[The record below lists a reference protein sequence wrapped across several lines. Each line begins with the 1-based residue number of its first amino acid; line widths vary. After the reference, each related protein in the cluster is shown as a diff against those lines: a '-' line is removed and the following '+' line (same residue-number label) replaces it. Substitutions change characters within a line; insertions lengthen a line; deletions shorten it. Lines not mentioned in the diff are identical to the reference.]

1 MPSTEFHTTNLHDII
16 QRIRAGD
23 ERARNELVQRMQG
36 RLERLASRM
45 LRSYPG
51 VHRWEETQDVMQ
63 NAFVR
68 LFRSLEDAHPKDT
81 RALFALATENIR
93 RELIDLTR
101 HYYGPEGHG
110 ANHASG
116 VIDPNQP
123 VDTASDHE
131 PMASD
136 PTGDDLERWRAF
148 HEEVARLPA
157 EERETFGLVYYHGWS
172 HQQIAELFQCSE
184 RTISRNWQSA
194 CRLLKDRLRG
204 TWADPD

>member
-1 MPSTEFHTTNLHDII
+1 MPTAELDSSSLNLILL
-16 QRIRAGD
+16 RMRAGD
-23 ERARNELVQRMQG
+23 KYARDDLVKRTQK

-45 LRSYPG
+45 LRGYPG
-51 VHRWEETQDVMQ
+51 VHRWEQTQDVLQ

-68 LFRSLEDAHPKDT
+68 LFRSLEEARPKNT
-81 RALFALATENIR
+81 RELFSLAAENIR

-101 HYYGPEGHG
+101 RYYGPEGLG

-123 VDTASDHE
+123 VDSASDHE
-131 PMASD
+131 PIASD

-148 HEEVARLPA
+148 HEAVALLPA
-157 EERETFGLVYYHGWS
+157 EERETFGLAYYHGWT
-172 HQQIAELFQCSE
+172 HLQIADLFQCSE
-184 RTISRNWQSA
+184 KTVSRNWQSA

-204 TWADPD
+204 TWADPE